1 MKSNATA
8 LGAAAAALG
17 GVLYVVL
24 TWVSSWVY
32 QPAGVRP
39 SDVGLGYVPLL
50 AGTAVALVSA
60 LAVVLAVVAVGLGAV
75 WLLKKALGEALLKK
89 QAWALGVALIALLVP
104 ALVATFLW
112 ISRHGIS
119 GNAALFLS
127 FLSVAV
133 AIAIISGERAY
144 KVIAISATILALAVA
159 GVTVW
164 NSAWLARH
172 HIQEVSS
179 SAPIGAFNNLWEG
192 EIANVQGV
200 GSTTVR
206 CGLYLG
212 ESNGTGVLVYEEDT
226 GQFKHLRTLR
236 LPLSSVVILPDQS
249 GC

>member
-1 MKSNATA
+1 LKSNATA

-75 WLLKKALGEALLKK
+75 WLLKKALGKALLKK

-104 ALVATFLW
+104 PLVATFLW

-159 GVTVW
+159 GVTEGYSDRPV
-164 NSAWLARH
+164 
-172 HIQEVSS
+172 EVQ
-179 SAPIGAFNNLWEG
+179 ADD
-192 EIANVQGV
+192 
-200 GSTTVR
+200 
-206 CGLYLG
+206 C
-212 ESNGTGVLVYEEDT
+212 
-226 GQFKHLRTLR
+226 
-236 LPLSSVVILPDQS
+236 
-249 GC
+249 